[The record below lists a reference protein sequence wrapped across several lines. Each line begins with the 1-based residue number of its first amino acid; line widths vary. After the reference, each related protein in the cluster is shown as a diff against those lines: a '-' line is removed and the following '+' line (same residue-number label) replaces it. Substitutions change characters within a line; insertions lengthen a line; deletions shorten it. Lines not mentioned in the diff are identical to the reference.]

1 MWYDVMRVSSIIV
14 KKGLK
19 LTFEP
24 KNCKRVLAMTSTIS
38 RLGYDVKT
46 VDEAK
51 DGLLCSECK
60 LILKEAVQTS
70 DGVRLCQQCYNRIK
84 Q

>member
-1 MWYDVMRVSSIIV
+1 MSTRISS
-14 KKGLK
+14 
-19 LTFEP
+19 
-24 KNCKRVLAMTSTIS
+24 
-38 RLGYDVKT
+38 GYDVRT

-60 LILKEAVQTS
+60 LILREAVQTP
-70 DGVRLCQQCYNRIK
+70 DGVRLCQQCYNGIK